1 MADYKKL
8 SLTKRKLLAMTAL
21 DEIDVSVPF
30 ILPLYSLRGRL
41 VRLQN
46 VSTTIISQHDYPVP
60 IAKTLAE
67 FLAAGA
73 TLAGLLKYEGVFTLQ
88 TKTSGPVNLAVID
101 VTHQG
106 NLRGYAQFKAG
117 QFSSKDNFQ
126 KLFDKGYLAFTVD
139 QGIKDKRY
147 QGIVTLNHETLP
159 LALEHYFEQSE
170 QLKTRIYI
178 FSKEEKGAWKSG
190 ALLLQELPS
199 KKVAEDAWFT
209 AEAILQ
215 TLSAEEFLD
224 FSRPYT
230 TLLRRLF
237 HEGGV
242 TVYDP
247 LLLQAKCRCTE
258 ERIKIFLNT
267 LSPEEIETFLE
278 KGQLKITCEFCNHHY
293 KFDRKDLMT
302 VH

>member
-1 MADYKKL
+1 MITNN
-8 SLTKRKLLAMTAL
+8 SL
-21 DEIDVSVPF
+21 DISIPF

-41 VRLQN
+41 VRLQD
-46 VSTTIISQHDYPVP
+46 VSTTIISQHDYPAP
-60 IAKTLAE
+60 IAKILAE

-73 TLAGLLKYEGVFTLQ
+73 TLAGLLKYEPVFTLQ
-88 TKTSGPVNLAVID
+88 TKTSGPLNLAVID

-106 NLRGYAQFKAG
+106 NLRGYAQFKAA
-117 QFSSKDNFQ
+117 QITPEDSFQ

-170 QLKTRIYI
+170 QLKTRICI
-178 FSKEEKGAWKSG
+178 FSKEEKGVWKSG

-199 KKVAEDAWFT
+199 QKAGEDAWFT

-224 FSRPYT
+224 FSTPYVT
-230 TLLRRLF
+230 FLRRLF

-242 TVYDP
+242 LVYDSLP
-247 LLLQAKCRCTE
+247 LKAKCRCTE
-258 ERIKIFLNT
+258 ERIKVFLNA
-267 LSPEEIETFLE
+267 LSPEEIESLLE
-278 KGQLKITCEFCNHHY
+278 NGQLKITCEFCNHHY